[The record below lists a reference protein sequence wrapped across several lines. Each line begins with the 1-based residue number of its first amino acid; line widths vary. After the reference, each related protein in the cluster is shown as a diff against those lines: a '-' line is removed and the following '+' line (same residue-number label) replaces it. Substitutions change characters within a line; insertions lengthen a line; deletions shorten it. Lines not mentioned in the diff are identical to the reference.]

1 MSAQREMLERLA
13 DGELR
18 ELLRLVGRTD
28 VEELEVEIGGTRLFL
43 RRRCEQPSADR
54 QDGSLAPEATAE
66 PPREVIKADRVGFFH
81 FTADKS
87 RRTPVVG
94 ERVSEG
100 QTLGVIDAL
109 SVPNAVRAPIAG
121 ELVEILVE
129 EGQPVEYG
137 QPLFVVQ
144 PGE

>member
-18 ELLRLVGRTD
+18 ELLRLVGQTD

-43 RRRCEQPSADR
+43 KRHHERMDAAGEAPTSEAPSE
-54 QDGSLAPEATAE
+54 PATT
-66 PPREVIKADRVGFFH
+66 VIKADRVGFFH
-81 FTADKS
+81 FAVEKS
-87 RRTPVVG
+87 RRAPTVG
-94 ERVSEG
+94 ERVAAG
-100 QTLGVIDAL
+100 QTLGVIDTL
-109 SVPNAVRAPIAG
+109 SVPNPVRAPATG
-121 ELVEILVE
+121 ELLEVLVE

-137 QPLFVVQ
+137 QPLFVLR